1 MRQNRKFLILISFFL
16 IISFFTTSLI
26 SYFVSLK
33 SIRTQISQK
42 QLPITSDNIYSEVQ
56 NDILKPIFISSLMA
70 NDTFLRD
77 WVLHGENNH
86 SQVVK
91 YLQQIKIKYEV
102 FTSFFVSDK
111 TLRYY
116 YYDGILKTI
125 SKDEPRDVWYFRVKE
140 MKNDYEINVDIDMA
154 NNDNLAIFINYKV
167 YDFNHNFIG
176 TAGVGL
182 KVDSVKKLIE
192 RYQER
197 YDSTILFVN
206 SAGDIK
212 LSSSSF
218 DSSIKNIKDFQEMQ
232 PVIDNI
238 FSKKVEEIA
247 YNHNGKSYL
256 LNSRYIPEFDWFL
269 LVKQSDE
276 HEKSVLLRTLFINIL
291 ICLIITVIV
300 IGIMYF
306 VLSRYQK
313 RLEDMALNDD
323 LTQTFNRKAFSLMI
337 DNAIKDF
344 KRTQTPFSIILF
356 DIDAFKEIND
366 GYGHL
371 VGDSVLQQLSRVIKS
386 VIRDNDT
393 AFRWGGDEFVVI
405 LKSCNLENACLI
417 AEKIRTA
424 IQSTHLPEIGEMDHT
439 TISIGVAQ
447 YQPGETETGVIK
459 RADELLYKAKTTG
472 KNKTMS

>member
-91 YLQQIKIKYEV
+91 YLQQIKTKYEV

-125 SKDEPRDVWYFRVKE
+125 SKDEPRDVWYFRVRE

-154 NNDNLAIFINYKV
+154 NNDNLAIFINFKV
-167 YDFNHNFIG
+167 FDYNHNFIG
-176 TAGVGL
+176 AAGVGL

-218 DSSIKNIKDFQEMQ
+218 DANIKNINDINEMQ
-232 PVIDNI
+232 PVIENV
-238 FSKKVEEIA
+238 FSKKIEELT
-247 YNHNGKSYL
+247 YSYKGKSYL
-256 LNSRYIPEFDWFL
+256 LNSRYIPEFDWYL
-269 LVKQSDE
+269 LVQQSDE

-291 ICLIITVIV
+291 ICLIITIIV

-323 LTQTFNRKAFSLMI
+323 LTQTFNRKAFSFMI

-356 DIDAFKEIND
+356 DIDAFKQIND
-366 GYGHL
+366 GFGHL

-405 LKSCNLENACLI
+405 LKSCTLENACLI

>member
-26 SYFVSLK
+26 SYFVSLR
-33 SIRTQISQK
+33 SVRAQISQK

-77 WVLHGENNH
+77 WVMHGEQNPA
-86 SQVVK
+86 QVVK
-91 YLQQIKIKYEV
+91 YLRQIKTKYEV

-116 YYDGILKTI
+116 YYDGILKNI
-125 SKDEPRDVWYFRVKE
+125 RKDEPRDIWYFRVRE
-140 MKNDYEINVDIDMA
+140 MKNDYEINVDVDMA

-167 YDFNHNFIG
+167 FDYDHNFIG
-176 TAGVGL
+176 AAGVGL

-192 RYQER
+192 RYQQR
-197 YDSTILFVN
+197 YESTILFVN

-218 DSSIKNIKDFQEMQ
+218 DPAIKNIKDFEEMH

-238 FSKKVEEIA
+238 FSKKAEEIT
-247 YNHNGKSYL
+247 YNYKGKSYL

-276 HEKSVLLRTLFINIL
+276 QEKAVLLRTLFINIL
-291 ICLIITVIV
+291 ICLIITIIV
-300 IGIMYF
+300 IGIMYI

-323 LTQTFNRKAFSLMI
+323 LTKTFNRKAFSLMI
-337 DNAIKDF
+337 DTAIKDF
-344 KRTQTPFSIILF
+344 KRNQTPFSIILF
-356 DIDAFKEIND
+356 DIDSFKQIND

-371 VGDSVLQQLSRVIKS
+371 VGDTVLQQLSTVIKS

-405 LKSCNLENACLI
+405 LKSCNCENACKI
-417 AEKIRTA
+417 AEKIRIA
-424 IQSTHLPEIGEMDHT
+424 IQSTHLDEIGDMDHA
-439 TISIGVAQ
+439 TISIGVAE
-447 YQPGETETGVIK
+447 YLPGDTETSVVK

-472 KNKTMS
+472 KNKTMF